1 VPKKAD
7 LHVRTTASMGRVS
20 PTEAVV
26 LAKKKGL
33 AAIAI
38 VDHESVE
45 AIPDAIEA
53 GKEYGVEVIPGVE
66 LLYEEGPREAHII
79 GYFID
84 WRNRTLLTEISRSQA
99 ARAWRVRRTLEEL
112 QKLGIEITYEDVLA
126 EAGRAAIIGR
136 THVARLL
143 AKRKIVQSP
152 AQAFEKYL
160 SYGKPAYVPRYQ
172 LPISEAMRPI
182 YDAGGVPAL
191 AHPKFSRAEELVPE
205 LVKHG
210 LRAIEVYHPY
220 HTKDEVKRFKALA
233 QRYGLIEVGGTDSES
248 TRSPVGTVTVPY
260 KAVEELRNW
269 WKELP
274 KRLKK
279 LLK

>member
-1 VPKKAD
+1 MPKKAD
-7 LHVRTTASMGRVS
+7 LHVRTIASMGRVS
-20 PTEAVV
+20 PAEAVR
-26 LAKKKGL
+26 LAKEKGL

-45 AIPDAIEA
+45 AIPEAVEA
-53 GKEYGVEVIPGVE
+53 GERYGVEVIPGVE
-66 LLYEEGPREAHII
+66 LMYEEGPREAHII

-84 WRNRTLLTEISRSQA
+84 WKNRSLLTEISRSQA
-99 ARAWRVRRTLEEL
+99 ARAWRIRRIIEEL
-112 QKLGIEITYEDVLA
+112 QKLGIKISYEDVLA
-126 EAGRAAIIGR
+126 EAGNAAILGR
-136 THVARLL
+136 THIASLL
-143 AKRKIVQSP
+143 VKRGVVSNMM
-152 AQAFEKYL
+152 QAFDKYL

-172 LPISEAMRPI
+172 LPLSEVMRPI
-182 YDAGGVPAL
+182 FEAGGVPAL

-220 HTKDEVKRFKALA
+220 HTKDDVKRFKSLA
-233 QRYGLIEVGGTDSES
+233 QRHGLIETGGTDSEPK
-248 TRSPVGTVTVPY
+248 RSPVGTVTVPY
-260 KAVEELRNW
+260 KVVEELRNW

-279 LLK
+279 LLG